1 MSFGRP
7 DSSTDDTEH
16 PTGWTCLDPFRDH
29 LDHLWDVPRFV
40 VAVEEAGRV
49 LREEAIH
56 ASRGR
61 LRDLPIGV
69 PVGTQTMD
77 RLRCT
82 IATQTE
88 VNYLNTCKASTQ
100 ADPAEDLVQF
110 DAYGIPVFDD
120 RGYGKAGRIEPLGE
134 DFRRRNY
141 PLPNSAV
148 RENNLGSI

>member
-16 PTGWTCLDPFRDH
+16 PTGWAYLDPFRDH
-29 LDHLWDVPRFV
+29 LDHLWDVPGFV
-40 VAVEEAGRV
+40 VVLEEAGRA
-49 LREEAIH
+49 LREETIRD
-56 ASRGR
+56 SRGR

-77 RLRCT
+77 HLRCT
-82 IATQTE
+82 IATQTK
-88 VNYLNTCKASTQ
+88 VSCLKTCEASTQ

-120 RGYGKAGRIEPLGE
+120 RGYGKAGHIEPLGE
-134 DFRRRNY
+134 DFRRRNN
-141 PLPNSAV
+141 PLPKAPSV
-148 RENNLGSI
+148 KTT